1 MGNQASIDCD
11 ESLSRRNRI
20 AKSRNIYM
28 LFSFFT
34 AFIIPVWL
42 PLQTPLDKGLNDF
55 LYS

>member
-20 AKSRNIYM
+20 AKSRNIYI